1 MKTYTLHITLE
12 SNALISSGEGYGA
25 IIDADVTFDDIG
37 IPYIPAKRIK
47 GCIRDSAIEVCSMFD
62 RAKINAFLDLT
73 TDSSNNKFKI
83 ISDIFGKQGQE
94 APAPFYFR
102 NLMIDDYDKNKE
114 WLEYFS
120 SEHANIISGDSIRSF
135 FTELRQQTAIDD
147 NGVAEEHSLRT
158 IRTLKKGRT
167 FKGDLICQTENQGT
181 ERLLALAC
189 RNLRYMG
196 TKRNRGYGKIK
207 CELLELNMDS
217 ILKEMEA
224 LCKN

>member
-1 MKTYTLHITLE
+1 MKTYTLQITLE
-12 SNALISSGEGYGA
+12 SNALIGSGKGYGA

-47 GCIRDSAIEVCSMFD
+47 GCIRDSAIEICSMFD
-62 RAKINAFLDLT
+62 GAKIKSFLDLT
-73 TDSSNNKFKI
+73 TDSSSNKFKI
-83 ISDIFGKQGQE
+83 ITDIFGKQGQE
-94 APAPFYFR
+94 SPAPFYFT
-102 NLMIDDYDKNKE
+102 NLMIDDYNKNKE

-147 NGVAEEHSLRT
+147 NGVAGEHSLRT
-158 IRTLKKGRT
+158 IRTLRKGRT
-167 FKGDLICQTENQGT
+167 FKGDLRCKTENQDT
-181 ERLLALAC
+181 ERLLAFAC
-189 RNLRYMG
+189 RNLRYIG
-196 TKRNRGYGKIK
+196 TKRNRGFGKIK